1 MIDRLALDWYSAK
14 TFLEHSI
21 AFSDD
26 VLHVLAGV
34 GIQLVLAAIIRGS
47 AANALPLAVLF
58 GLELL
63 NEASDL
69 RFERWPDLGE
79 QLGEGMKDI
88 ILTMLLPVV
97 LFVIARVFP
106 QLLSHGHSVQVREG
120 EHELPEPE

>member
-1 MIDRLALDWYSAK
+1 MIDWVALHWYSAK

-34 GIQLVLAAIIRGS
+34 GIQLMLAAILRAS
-47 AANALPLAVLF
+47 VARPLPLVILLF
-58 GLELL
+58 LELL

-79 QLGEGMKDI
+79 QLGEGMKDV
-88 ILTMLLPVV
+88 ILTMVLPVV
-97 LFVIARVFP
+97 LFVVARRFP
-106 QLLSHGHSVQVREG
+106 RLLGHR
-120 EHELPEPE
+120 

>member
-47 AANALPLAVLF
+47 AANALPLGNGPATT
-58 GLELL
+58 
-63 NEASDL
+63 
-69 RFERWPDLGE
+69 PDDQSAE
-79 QLGEGMKDI
+79 K
-88 ILTMLLPVV
+88 
-97 LFVIARVFP
+97 
-106 QLLSHGHSVQVREG
+106 
-120 EHELPEPE
+120 